1 MGQFRQISTF
11 VEVVAKGS
19 LSAAARAEG
28 IAPAMIG
35 RRLDA
40 LEQRLGVKLLQR
52 TTRKLALTNE
62 GAAFLEDCQR
72 ILGELEEAEAAV
84 AERSVKASGHLLIS
98 APAGFGRQHVAPLI
112 PSFVAEH
119 RDVTVSLNLNDR
131 LVDLIGEGIDV
142 AIRIASLSD
151 SSLVSTKLA
160 DNQRVLVGSPA
171 YLKRAGT
178 PRIPADLAKHNCLAI
193 SSEGSQRGWT
203 FRENGKNVILKVAG
217 NMVCNDG
224 EVLHDWALAGKGLAW
239 RSMWEVGAEIASG
252 QLVTVLDQFAAPG
265 NDIYAVF
272 AQRRHLPLR
281 IRAFVD
287 FLRHSYSQPITG
299 ANALSED
306 AGPAGASA
314 ASRLRCSPLRARTDV
329 RFSATSAFATMCAGV
344 TQEQSRSLPLTQST
358 QKRAAEPIK
367 HTQNPC
373 LTEI

>member
-11 VEVVAKGS
+11 VEVVSKGS

-40 LEQRLGVKLLQR
+40 LESRLGVKLLQR

-72 ILGELEEAEAAV
+72 ILAELEEAETAV
-84 AERSVKASGHLLIS
+84 AERSAHATGHLMIS

-112 PSFVAEH
+112 PSFLAEH
-119 RDVTVSLNLNDR
+119 RDVSVTLNMSDR
-131 LVDLIGEGIDV
+131 VVDIVGEGIDV

-151 SSLVSTKLA
+151 SNLVSVKLA
-160 DNQRVLVGSPA
+160 DNERVVVAAPS
-171 YLKRAGT
+171 YLKRHGEPKT
-178 PRIPADLAKHNCLAI
+178 LADLAKHNCLAI

-203 FRENGKNVILKVAG
+203 FRDNGKNVVLKVGG
-217 NMVCNDG
+217 NMGSNDG
-224 EVLHDWALAGKGLAW
+224 QVLHDWALAGKGLAW
-239 RSMWEVGAEIASG
+239 RSMWEVGNEIEAG
-252 QLVTVLDQFAAPG
+252 KLQTVLNEHAAPG

-287 FLRHSYSQPITG
+287 FLRHTYAQPDYWRK
-299 ANALSED
+299 SW
-306 AGPAGASA
+306 
-314 ASRLRCSPLRARTDV
+314 
-329 RFSATSAFATMCAGV
+329 
-344 TQEQSRSLPLTQST
+344 
-358 QKRAAEPIK
+358 K
-367 HTQNPC
+367 
-373 LTEI
+373 